1 MAHCLSVWPACFTA
15 NASRGLDTYVDSNW
29 SVRFSVSG
37 CLVFYHG
44 CLVHRFSKMQKSVSL
59 SSAEAEYFGGMMT
72 VCDLLWL
79 RDVLVDLAIVLGD
92 ASVIWSDSKS
102 AINMSFDPVA
112 FKMTKHITRAA
123 EFLRDLVARDAVVLS
138 HVPGRVMIADVLTK
152 AVARSLYLELLR
164 LFDAYSADGNVCP
177 T

>member
-1 MAHCLSVWPACFTA
+1 MLSAVFCGVFRCHGGSDPRARL
-15 NASRGLDTYVDSNW
+15 AS
-29 SVRFSVSG
+29 
-37 CLVFYHG
+37 
-44 CLVHRFSKMQKSVSL
+44 
-59 SSAEAEYFGGMMT
+59 A
-72 VCDLLWL
+72 
-79 RDVLVDLAIVLGD
+79 
-92 ASVIWSDSKS
+92 IWSDSKS